1 MSYKNKIP
9 VIGTA
14 TIIDTYWLR
23 RLIASVDYPVESF
36 FIINNG
42 NKEYVE
48 ELDEIARQKHRY
60 IENFHVTHLPTNLGV
75 SGAWNLIIKLFLNA
89 PYWVIVNDDVSFG
102 PGFLKEMNEAS
113 QEKDI
118 QMVFGKTGPEG
129 LPSYDL
135 FLMKDWVVQNYG
147 LFDENFYPA
156 YCEDMDHIMKM
167 ALAPFKYI
175 PELSATYYHGETTD
189 YNVSGSQT
197 KKSNIELREKIERAH
212 VMNKEYL
219 TEKWGPGCWNLS
231 PTSLPFEG
239 KKKANIDYDLEFNR
253 KKFLGF

>member
-1 MSYKNKIP
+1 MSYTDKIP

-42 NKEYVE
+42 NKEYIE
-48 ELDEIARQKHRY
+48 ELNEIARQKHRY
-60 IENFHVTHLPTNLGV
+60 IENFYVTHLPANLGV
-75 SGAWNLIIKLFLNA
+75 SGAWNLIIKSFLNA

-102 PGFLKEMNEAS
+102 SGFLQEMNQAA
-113 QEKDI
+113 QVKDI
-118 QMVFGKTGPEG
+118 QMVFGKTGTEG

-135 FLMKDWVVQNYG
+135 FLIKDWVIQNYG

-167 ALAPFKYI
+167 VNAPFRYI
-175 PELSATYYHGETTD
+175 PDLNATYYHGGSTD
-189 YNVSGSQT
+189 YNTTGSQS
-197 KKSNIELREKIERAH
+197 KKSDPELRKKIETAH
-212 VMNKEYL
+212 LLNKQYL
-219 TEKWGPGCWNLS
+219 VQKWGGGCWQLH
-231 PTSLPFEG
+231 PTATSFE
-239 KKKANIDYDLEFNR
+239 NSEPRPEYDLEFNR
-253 KKFLGF
+253 KKYLGF